1 MNLRIIDTERTVLV
15 VFAHPDDD
23 ALSCLG
29 TLARLCDEHYQVYVL
44 VLTAGE
50 CSITNCCVR
59 LMEAEEVAQLV
70 GYTLLK
76 ENLPDGNLHYD
87 REIVSLIERHIH
99 RLSPQ
104 MVITHDPQELGQGH
118 QDHVVTASAVVNAA
132 RRNRCVDWIL
142 YAEPPTQNWI
152 FVPNLF
158 IDITEYLDIKKNAI
172 RLHRSERMKPYMH
185 PEIAEIRAR
194 WWATQAYTDE
204 GSYQRFCEPFVIVRG
219 LFRPSRLTECQHRLP
234 DGRVLES

>member
-1 MNLRIIDTERTVLV
+1 MNLRIIETERTVLV

-50 CSITNCCVR
+50 CSITNCSVR

-104 MVITHDPQELGQGH
+104 MVITHYPQELGQGH

-158 IDITEYLDIKKNAI
+158 IDITEYLDIKKKCHPTASIRENETIYASRDRRDTSTLVGHSGIHRRGKLPAI
-172 RLHRSERMKPYMH
+172 LRTLCDCQGLVSAQPLDGVS
-185 PEIAEIRAR
+185 A
-194 WWATQAYTDE
+194 
-204 GSYQRFCEPFVIVRG
+204 PFA
-219 LFRPSRLTECQHRLP
+219 
-234 DGRVLES
+234 

>member
-1 MNLRIIDTERTVLV
+1 
-15 VFAHPDDD
+15 
-23 ALSCLG
+23 
-29 TLARLCDEHYQVYVL
+29 
-44 VLTAGE
+44 
-50 CSITNCCVR
+50 
-59 LMEAEEVAQLV
+59 
-70 GYTLLK
+70 
-76 ENLPDGNLHYD
+76 
-87 REIVSLIERHIH
+87 LIERHIH

-104 MVITHDPQELGQGH
+104 MVITHYPQELGQRH

-172 RLHRSERMKPYMH
+172 RLHRSEGMKPYMH

-219 LFRPSRLTECQHRLP
+219 LFRPSSLTECQGL
-234 DGRVLES
+234 